1 MWYAIHLG
9 FGEEILSPTFAPG
22 VLLIWGQVFGVVTE
36 KKEVM
41 DHNSGSMYRACIGI
55 EKKTL
60 SVAALISIVI
70 SRLKGT
76 VSVLKTI
83 ISAEADSLSELA
95 ELAGAF
101 VCLLLVSVGW

>member
-1 MWYAIHLG
+1 
-9 FGEEILSPTFAPG
+9 
-22 VLLIWGQVFGVVTE
+22 
-36 KKEVM
+36 M

-83 ISAEADSLSELA
+83 IEADSNSELA

-101 VCLLLVSVGW
+101 VCLLLVSVG